1 MEKAICFGAAGGG
14 KRLFDEISEK
24 YEIIAFTDND
34 KDKIGTSING
44 IKTYGIEECFQLEW
58 DVVVITSAPGMMNIK
73 QQLISMGIDS
83 RKIDTT
89 FIELPLLSRVSFLE
103 KLSQIQ
109 NFDNAAVAEV
119 GFFEG
124 DFAKWINQF
133 YAKQKLHLFDTFEGF
148 DKRDIDKD
156 SLYSE
161 AKVGDY
167 SNASIDMVMKKMI
180 YPENVIIHK
189 GYFPDTAKQLEEER
203 FAFVNLD
210 VDLYEPTYNG
220 LKFFKD
226 KMISGGVILVHDYFA
241 TNFKG
246 PHEAVNQFLEEMNGR
261 YAKYP
266 IGDGIS
272 IMITGF

>member
-58 DVVVITSAPGMMNIK
+58 DVVVITSAPGMVNIK

-89 FIELPLLSRVSFLE
+89 FIELPLLSRISFLE

-119 GFFEG
+119 GVFEG

-156 SLYSE
+156 RLYSE

-189 GYFPDTAKQLEEER
+189 GYFPDTAKQLGEER

-220 LKFFKD
+220 LKLFKD

-241 TNFKG
+241 TNFKE
-246 PHEAVNQFLEEMNGR
+246 PHEAVNQFLEEMDGR

>member
-58 DVVVITSAPGMMNIK
+58 DVVVITSAPGMVNIK

-89 FIELPLLSRVSFLE
+89 FIELPLLSRILFLE

-119 GFFEG
+119 GVFEG

-156 SLYSE
+156 RLYSE

-180 YPENVIIHK
+180 YPENVIMVLC
-189 GYFPDTAKQLEEER
+189 Q
-203 FAFVNLD
+203 
-210 VDLYEPTYNG
+210 DLAQN
-220 LKFFKD
+220 
-226 KMISGGVILVHDYFA
+226 KMRSFA
-241 TNFKG
+241 TKLLTENRPSHTFF
-246 PHEAVNQFLEEMNGR
+246 QSR
-261 YAKYP
+261 
-266 IGDGIS
+266 
-272 IMITGF
+272 

>member
-1 MEKAICFGAAGGG
+1 
-14 KRLFDEISEK
+14 
-24 YEIIAFTDND
+24 
-34 KDKIGTSING
+34 
-44 IKTYGIEECFQLEW
+44 
-58 DVVVITSAPGMMNIK
+58 
-73 QQLISMGIDS
+73 
-83 RKIDTT
+83 
-89 FIELPLLSRVSFLE
+89 
-103 KLSQIQ
+103 
-109 NFDNAAVAEV
+109 
-119 GFFEG
+119 
-124 DFAKWINQF
+124 
-133 YAKQKLHLFDTFEGF
+133 
-148 DKRDIDKD
+148 
-156 SLYSE
+156 
-161 AKVGDY
+161 
-167 SNASIDMVMKKMI
+167 MVMKKMI

-241 TNFKG
+241 ANFKG

>member
-58 DVVVITSAPGMMNIK
+58 DVVVITSAPGMVNIK

-89 FIELPLLSRVSFLE
+89 FIELPLLSRISFLE

-119 GFFEG
+119 G
-124 DFAKWINQF
+124 
-133 YAKQKLHLFDTFEGF
+133 
-148 DKRDIDKD
+148 
-156 SLYSE
+156 
-161 AKVGDY
+161 
-167 SNASIDMVMKKMI
+167 
-180 YPENVIIHK
+180 
-189 GYFPDTAKQLEEER
+189 
-203 FAFVNLD
+203 AF
-210 VDLYEPTYNG
+210 
-220 LKFFKD
+220 
-226 KMISGGVILVHDYFA
+226 
-241 TNFKG
+241 
-246 PHEAVNQFLEEMNGR
+246 
-261 YAKYP
+261 
-266 IGDGIS
+266 
-272 IMITGF
+272 

>member
-1 MEKAICFGAAGGG
+1 M
-14 KRLFDEISEK
+14 
-24 YEIIAFTDND
+24 
-34 KDKIGTSING
+34 
-44 IKTYGIEECFQLEW
+44 
-58 DVVVITSAPGMMNIK
+58 
-73 QQLISMGIDS
+73 
-83 RKIDTT
+83 
-89 FIELPLLSRVSFLE
+89 
-103 KLSQIQ
+103 
-109 NFDNAAVAEV
+109 
-119 GFFEG
+119 
-124 DFAKWINQF
+124 
-133 YAKQKLHLFDTFEGF
+133 HLFDTFEGF

-156 SLYSE
+156 RLYSE

-189 GYFPDTAKQLEEER
+189 GYFPDTAKQLGEER

-220 LKFFKD
+220 LKLFKD

-246 PHEAVNQFLEEMNGR
+246 PNEAVNQFLEEMNGR

>member
-119 GFFEG
+119 GVFEG

-241 TNFKG
+241 TNFKR

>member
-119 GFFEG
+119 GVFEG

-226 KMISGGVILVHDYFA
+226 KMISGGVILVHDYFV
-241 TNFKG
+241 TNYKV

>member
-58 DVVVITSAPGMMNIK
+58 DVVVITSAPGMVNIK

-89 FIELPLLSRVSFLE
+89 FIELPLLSRISFLE

-119 GFFEG
+119 GVFEG

-133 YAKQKLHLFDTFEGF
+133 YAKQKLHLLTRLRGLIKEILIKTDCIQKLRLG
-148 DKRDIDKD
+148 
-156 SLYSE
+156 
-161 AKVGDY
+161 
-167 SNASIDMVMKKMI
+167 
-180 YPENVIIHK
+180 IILMRVL
-189 GYFPDTAKQLEEER
+189 TW
-203 FAFVNLD
+203 
-210 VDLYEPTYNG
+210 
-220 LKFFKD
+220 
-226 KMISGGVILVHDYFA
+226 
-241 TNFKG
+241 
-246 PHEAVNQFLEEMNGR
+246 
-261 YAKYP
+261 
-266 IGDGIS
+266 
-272 IMITGF
+272 